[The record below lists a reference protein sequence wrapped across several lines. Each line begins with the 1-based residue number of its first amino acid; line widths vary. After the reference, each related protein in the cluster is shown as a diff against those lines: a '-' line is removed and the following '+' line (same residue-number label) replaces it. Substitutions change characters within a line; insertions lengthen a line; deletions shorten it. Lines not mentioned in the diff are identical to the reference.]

1 MGDEEG
7 CGICTESPLL
17 AHCPCPRPVPAGAI
31 VVDGVVASELT
42 SVVPPALAGAV
53 FQRGMAAALRAACTL
68 LPPHL
73 VEAAVRGVASWAHG
87 TPDASISHAAMAA
100 SGASRA

>member
-1 MGDEEG
+1 M
-7 CGICTESPLL
+7 
-17 AHCPCPRPVPAGAI
+17 
-31 VVDGVVASELT
+31 VDGVVASELT